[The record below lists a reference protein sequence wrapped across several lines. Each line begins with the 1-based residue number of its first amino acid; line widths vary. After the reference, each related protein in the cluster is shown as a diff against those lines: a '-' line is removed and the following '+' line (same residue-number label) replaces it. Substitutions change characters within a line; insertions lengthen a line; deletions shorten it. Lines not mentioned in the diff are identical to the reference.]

1 MNYGLYLAASG
12 VLTNS
17 FRQDVFANN
26 LANVETVGFKPDL
39 ATLRQRDP
47 ASTETMAGP
56 DVSRALLDRLGGG
69 VLAAPTQ
76 TSFAPGQLRPTGNLL
91 DVALD
96 TPDTF
101 LAVEAP
107 PAAKGSPAGDSA
119 GSKVRLT
126 RDGRLSRNA
135 QGYLITASGGRRV
148 LDKSDKPILLPGTG
162 PAGIDAEGRVIQDGE
177 VAGQLQVTSV
187 TDTTKLRKAGGNLF
201 TWDGKKDLRKPASS
215 ALVRPGFVESSGV
228 DPIRALMDVV
238 GATQSVSASANL
250 IHYHDQIMDRA
261 VNTLSRVA

>member
-26 LANVETVGFKPDL
+26 LANVETVGFKPEV
-39 ATLRQRDP
+39 AHLRQRDP
-47 ASTETMAGP
+47 ASVEIHAG
-56 DVSRALLDRLGGG
+56 DDSSKLLDRLGGG
-69 VLAAPTQ
+69 VFSAATQ
-76 TSFAPGQLRPTGNLL
+76 TSFAPGQLKPTGNPL

-96 TPDTF
+96 SPDTF

-107 PAAKGSPAGDSA
+107 PAAKGSVDTGA
-119 GSKVRLT
+119 KVRLT

-148 LDKSDKPILLPGTG
+148 LDRSDKPILLTGTG
-162 PAGIDAEGRVIQDGE
+162 PASIDAEGHVIQDGA

-201 TWDGKKDLRKPASS
+201 TWEGAKDIRKAPSS
-215 ALVRPGFVESSGV
+215 PLVRSGFVESSGV

-238 GATQSVSASANL
+238 GATQSVSSAANL
-250 IHYHDQIMDRA
+250 VKYHDQIMDRA